1 MRGILRWC
9 GLKGILRKCVMRK
22 CINMVRREGCYERVG
37 CERVCYER
45 VLNEGVLCYPDG
57 CFVGCVDGRMTGCLV

>member
-1 MRGILRWC
+1 
-9 GLKGILRKCVMRK
+9 MRK